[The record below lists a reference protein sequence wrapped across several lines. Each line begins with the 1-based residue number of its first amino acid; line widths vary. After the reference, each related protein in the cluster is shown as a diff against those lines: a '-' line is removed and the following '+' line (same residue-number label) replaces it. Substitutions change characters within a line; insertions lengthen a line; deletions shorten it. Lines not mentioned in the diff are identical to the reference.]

1 MRTIAGCLHLGGGGF
16 GPAADVLMVLGK
28 TRRFRVALAAENLFP
43 QMQLAR
49 DWEEGRSPSGLRT
62 GSG

>member
-1 MRTIAGCLHLGGGGF
+1 
-16 GPAADVLMVLGK
+16 MVLGK